1 MNTMKIEKL
10 PSVKLSHS
18 ERGAVNPVKALC
30 AGARAK
36 H

>member
-10 PSVKLSHS
+10 PSVKLSRP
-18 ERGAVNPVKALC
+18 ERDAVNPVKALC
-30 AGARAK
+30 AGARVK

>member
-18 ERGAVNPVKALC
+18 ERDVVNPVKALC